1 MILLCCFVFFGP
13 GHKVQVWYYVLKGE
27 RELFCFIEPKGVKIM
42 MKNEV
47 VSGLVGSFPK
57 LFAFTGSLTIQFPP
71 SVSFIM
77 MTDIYSCRTD
87 SKWSPT
93 VKPAGGGNC
102 LIAKPPH
109 LVQAVGRMF
118 DSWASTPEQLHLIW
132 LDAPDRTEARDTCS
146 NCTWDSQFLI
156 QHQNYDGF

>member
-13 GHKVQVWYYVLKGE
+13 GHKVQVCCFVLKGE
-27 RELFCFIEPKGVKIM
+27 RELFCFIEPKEVKIM

-47 VSGLVGSFPK
+47 VNGLGGSFHK

-77 MTDIYSCRTD
+77 MKDIDSCRIN

-93 VKPAGGGNC
+93 VKPAGAGNC
-102 LIAKPPH
+102 LIPKPLH
-109 LVQAVGRMF
+109 LVQTVGRMF
-118 DSWASTPEQLHLIW
+118 DSWASTPE
-132 LDAPDRTEARDTCS
+132 DYT
-146 NCTWDSQFLI
+146 
-156 QHQNYDGF
+156 